1 MVSAE
6 TSDRYTLKSS
16 SRSSHSL
23 LLSLFPGPGNGR
35 RVLDAGCGNG
45 YLAGLIAKRGY
56 DVTGI
61 ERPGFATAFPESAR
75 LVEADLD
82 QGLPQLDGVFDYVI
96 CADVLEH
103 LRDPAALLRA
113 CRRRL
118 APGGRLI
125 GSLPNSGNLYFR
137 LVVLSGRFPQE
148 DKGLFDRT
156 HVRFF
161 TWAGWADLLASAGF
175 EVETVRPTAIPFGL
189 RFPGA
194 ENSLPVRCA
203 EELSY
208 QLARLRKQ
216 LFAYQFVVTARPAGG
231 ETR

>member
-1 MVSAE
+1 ME

-16 SRSSHSL
+16 ASSSHSL
-23 LLSLFPGPGNGR
+23 LLGLFPAPGKGR

-45 YLAGLIAKRGY
+45 YLAGLIAERGY

-61 ERPGFATAFPESAR
+61 ERPGYATDFPKTAR

-82 QGLPQLDGVFDYVI
+82 QGLPELDGRFDYIV

-103 LRDPAALLRA
+103 LRDPAGLLRQFRA
-113 CRRRL
+113 VL
-118 APGGRLI
+118 APGGKLI

-137 LVVLSGRFPQE
+137 LVVLSGSFPQE

-156 HVRFF
+156 HLRFY
-161 TWAGWADLLASAGF
+161 TWKGWADLLGSAGYSIDG
-175 EVETVRPTAIPFGL
+175 VQPTSIPVGL
-189 RFPGA
+189 KFPGK
-194 ENSLPVRCA
+194 ENSLPVRAA

-208 QLARLRKQ
+208 LLARLRKEM
-216 LFAYQFVVTARPAGG
+216 FAYQFVVTARANGG
-231 ETR
+231 GTT